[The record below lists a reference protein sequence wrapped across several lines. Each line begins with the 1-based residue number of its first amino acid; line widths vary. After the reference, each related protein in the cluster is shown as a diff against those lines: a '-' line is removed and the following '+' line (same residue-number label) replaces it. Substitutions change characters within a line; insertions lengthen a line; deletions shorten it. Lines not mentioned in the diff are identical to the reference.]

1 MDYKEILFDELA
13 ENQLIESVNSKF
25 EFTVIQEIKRGTLFF
40 TRYIET
46 VEYENLKIV
55 KHCISAEDA
64 QSVCMRRS
72 VLPLIGDNCLTI

>member
-1 MDYKEILFDELA
+1 MDNKKIPFDELA
-13 ENQLIESVNSKF
+13 EIQLIASEKAKF
-25 EFTVIQEIKRGTLFF
+25 EFTVIEDRKKGTMFF